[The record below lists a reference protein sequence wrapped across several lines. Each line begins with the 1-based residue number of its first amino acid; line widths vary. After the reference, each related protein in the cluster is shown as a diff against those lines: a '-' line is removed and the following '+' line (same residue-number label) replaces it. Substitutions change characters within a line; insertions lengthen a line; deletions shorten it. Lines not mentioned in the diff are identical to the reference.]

1 MTRHPPRFDPPP
13 AVGTV
18 VAYEWAVS
26 GPIRDELRV
35 SEGLLRAA
43 LDTLPVHVA
52 VLDGRGTVL
61 AVNET
66 WAGFDEAHPF
76 IGRPHGV
83 GTSFLELCGTEMPEC
98 PEEARRV
105 MAGLRGILEA
115 RQERFE
121 MEYPCPT
128 ADGRE
133 RWFRFRAQRSD
144 LGGAAR
150 VVLLHEDITARK
162 RAEREL
168 QDSERL
174 FRLMADTAPG
184 LVWMSDPDRQF
195 TYFNRRW
202 LEFRGRT
209 LEQERGTGWMEG
221 IHADDRRRWEDEI
234 AAASADRRPF
244 ELELRLRR
252 ADGEYRWLLASG
264 APLSA
269 VEGIFGG
276 HIGSCVDVT
285 DRRRAE
291 EASRF
296 LAEASDALASS
307 LDYQTTLSAVARLAV
322 PQIADWCAVDMVGP
336 DGSLQRLAVVHAD
349 PNKVELAR
357 ELEQRYSVH
366 MGADSGVPNVMR
378 TGFPELVSEI
388 TDDLLAETAENP
400 EHLEILRGLGLKS
413 YIIVPLAA
421 RGRTLG
427 ALTLM
432 TAESGR
438 RYGMSD
444 LVFAENLAGRT
455 ALAVDNARLYREAQ
469 ELNRMKDEFLA
480 TLSHELRTPL
490 NAIVGWAHLLRDG
503 KLDEPMRQRAIE
515 TINRNAKSQ
524 SQLIADILDVS
535 RIVTGKLRLD
545 LRPVELAPI
554 VEATVDT
561 MRPTAEAKGVT
572 LEAQIEDTAAQV
584 AGDGDRLQQVVWN
597 LVSNAIKFTPRGGV
611 VRVKVSRERS
621 HSTLVVE
628 DNGAGMPAELIPR
641 IFERFLQGDSTS
653 SRFHGGLGLGLAIV
667 RHIVELHGGLVE
679 ASSRGPGLGS
689 VFKVKLP
696 VSAVRSAGAERAEP
710 GGRRAGDETGAF
722 PATLEGL
729 TVLVVDDDQDS
740 RELIRAVLQQHG
752 ARVVGA
758 ASTDEA
764 LKLLRAENADV
775 LLSDVE
781 MPGEDGYALI
791 QKVRALPPEEGGRV
805 PAAALTAYARRED
818 RVKTLLAGY
827 QIHLAKPVEPEE
839 LVTAVSRLSGRD
851 AALAQR

>member
-1 MTRHPPRFDPPP
+1 VSS
-13 AVGTV
+13 AV
-18 VAYEWAVS
+18 
-26 GPIRDELRV
+26 RDRLRP
-35 SEGLLRAA
+35 SEELLRAA

-66 WAGFDEAHPF
+66 WDGFDEAHPF
-76 IGRPHGV
+76 VGRPHGV
-83 GTSFLELCGTEMPEC
+83 GTSFLELCRAEMPLC

-128 ADGRE
+128 ADGHE
-133 RWFRFRAQRSD
+133 RWFRFRAMRSD
-144 LGGAAR
+144 RGPMER
-150 VVLLHEDITARK
+150 VVLLHEDITPRK

-174 FRLMADTAPG
+174 FRLMADTTPG
-184 LVWMSDPDRQF
+184 LVWMSDPGRKF

-221 IHADDRRRWEDEI
+221 IHPDDRGRWEHEI

-264 APLSA
+264 APLFA
-269 VEGIFGG
+269 TEGVFGG

-322 PQIADWCAVDMVGP
+322 PQIADWCAVDMLGP

-357 ELEQRYSVH
+357 ELERRYSVH

-388 TDDLLAETAENP
+388 PDELLAETAEDP
-400 EHLEILRGLGLKS
+400 EHHEILRGLGLKS

-444 LVFAENLAGRT
+444 LAFAENLAGRA

-469 ELNRMKDEFLA
+469 ELNRMNDEFLA

-561 MRPTAEAKGVT
+561 MRPTAEAKGVA
-572 LEAQIEDTAAQV
+572 LEAQAEDTSAQV
-584 AGDGDRLQQVVWN
+584 SGDSDRLQQVVWN

-621 HSTLVVE
+621 HATIVVE
-628 DNGAGMPAELIPR
+628 DNGAGMPPELIPR

-653 SRFHGGLGLGLAIV
+653 TRFQGGLGLGLAIV
-667 RHIVELHGGLVE
+667 RHMVEMHGGTVD
-679 ASSRGPGLGS
+679 AFSRGLGLGS
-689 VFKVKLP
+689 TFKVKLP
-696 VSAVRSAGAERAEP
+696 VTAVLPARPERGEP
-710 GGRRAGDETGAF
+710 GGRRAGDEAGAF
-722 PATLEGL
+722 PATLDGL
-729 TVLVVDDDQDS
+729 TVLVADEDQDS
-740 RELIRAVLQQHG
+740 RELISAVLQQRG

-758 ASTDEA
+758 ASTEEA
-764 LKLLRAENADV
+764 LNLLRTENADV

-781 MPGEDGYALI
+781 MPGEDGYAFI

-827 QIHLAKPVEPEE
+827 QIHLAKPVEPDE
-839 LVTAVSRLSGRD
+839 LVTAVSSLSGRN
-851 AALAQR
+851 AVLAQR

>member
-1 MTRHPPRFDPPP
+1 
-13 AVGTV
+13 
-18 VAYEWAVS
+18 
-26 GPIRDELRV
+26 LRS
-35 SEGLLRAA
+35 SEELLRAA

-66 WAGFDEAHPF
+66 WDGFDEAHPF

-83 GTSFLELCGTEMPEC
+83 GTSFLELCRAELPEC
-98 PEEARRV
+98 PDEARRV

-115 RQERFE
+115 RTERFE
-121 MEYPCPT
+121 TEYPCPT

-133 RWFRFRAQRSD
+133 RWFRFRALRSD
-144 LGGAAR
+144 RGGTER
-150 VVLLHEDITARK
+150 VVVLHEDITPRK

-174 FRLMADTAPG
+174 FRLMADTTPG
-184 LVWMSDPDRQF
+184 LVWMSDPEREF

-221 IHADDRRRWEDEI
+221 IHPDDRRWWEHEI

-264 APLSA
+264 APLFA
-269 VEGIFGG
+269 PEGVFGG

-296 LAEASDALASS
+296 LAEASDTLASS

-322 PQIADWCAVDMVGP
+322 PQIADWCAVDVLGP
-336 DGSLQRLAVVHAD
+336 DGLIQRLAVVHAD
-349 PNKVELAR
+349 PNKLELAR
-357 ELEQRYSVH
+357 ELERRYSVH

-378 TGFPELVSEI
+378 TGVPELVSEI
-388 TDDLLAETAENP
+388 TDDLLAETAEDP
-400 EHLEILRGLGLKS
+400 DHHEILRGLGLKS

-444 LVFAENLAGRT
+444 LAFAENLAGRV

-503 KLDEPMRQRAIE
+503 RLDEAMRQRAIE

-545 LRPVELAPI
+545 LRPVELAPV

-561 MRPTAEAKGVT
+561 MRPTAEAKGVA
-572 LEAQIEDTAAQV
+572 LEAQVEDAAAQV
-584 AGDGDRLQQVVWN
+584 LGDMDRLQQVVWN

-611 VRVKVSRERS
+611 VRVKVARERS
-621 HSTLVVE
+621 HATIVVE
-628 DNGAGMPAELIPR
+628 DNGAGMPPELIPR

-667 RHIVELHGGLVE
+667 RHMVELHGGTVE

-696 VSAVRSAGAERAEP
+696 VTAVRSAGAGLGEL
-710 GGRRAGDETGAF
+710 GGRRAGDESGAF

-740 RELIRAVLQQHG
+740 RELIRAVLQQRG

-791 QKVRALPPEEGGRV
+791 QKVRALSPDDGGRV

-827 QIHLAKPVEPEE
+827 QIHLAKPVEPED
-839 LVTAVSRLSGRD
+839 LVTAVSSLSGRT
-851 AALAQR
+851 AAAAQR

>member
-1 MTRHPPRFDPPP
+1 MRS
-13 AVGTV
+13 V
-18 VAYEWAVS
+18 
-26 GPIRDELRV
+26 RDELRP
-35 SEGLLRAA
+35 SEELLRAA

-52 VLDGRGTVL
+52 ILDGSGTVL

-66 WAGFDEAHPF
+66 WDAFDEAHPF

-83 GTSFLELCGTEMPEC
+83 GTPFLERCQAEMPEC

-105 MAGLRGILEA
+105 MAGLRGVLAA

-121 MEYPCPT
+121 TEYACPT
-128 ADGRE
+128 ADGHE
-133 RWFRFRAQRSD
+133 RWFRFRALRSD
-144 LGGAAR
+144 RGETHR
-150 VVLLHEDITARK
+150 VVVLHEDITPRK

-168 QDSERL
+168 RDSERL

-184 LVWMSDPDRQF
+184 LVWMSDPERHF

-209 LEQERGTGWMEG
+209 LGQERGTGWMEG
-221 IHADDRRRWEDEI
+221 IHPEDRRRWEEEI

-244 ELELRLRR
+244 ELELRLLR

-264 APLSA
+264 APLFA
-269 VEGIFGG
+269 TEGVFGG

-307 LDYQTTLSAVARLAV
+307 LDYETTLSAVARLAV

-336 DGSLQRLAVVHAD
+336 DGTLQRLAVVHAD

-357 ELEQRYSVH
+357 QLERRYSVH
-366 MGADSGVPNVMR
+366 MEADSGVPNVMR

-388 TDDLLAETAENP
+388 TDDLLAETAEDP
-400 EHLEILRGLGLKS
+400 EHHEILRGLGLKS

-444 LVFAENLAGRT
+444 LAFAENLAGRA

-469 ELNRMKDEFLA
+469 ELNRMNDEYLA
-480 TLSHELRTPL
+480 TLSHELRTPI
-490 NAIVGWAHLLRDG
+490 NAIVGWAHVLRDG
-503 KLDEPMRQRAIE
+503 KLDEETRRRAIE

-545 LRPVELAPI
+545 LRPVELAPV

-561 MRPTAEAKGVT
+561 MRPTAEAKGVA
-572 LEAQIEDTAAQV
+572 LEAQVEDAAAQV
-584 AGDGDRLQQVVWN
+584 SGDSDRLQQVVWN
-597 LVSNAIKFTPRGGV
+597 LLANAIKFTARGGV
-611 VRVKVSRERS
+611 VRVKMSRERA
-621 HSTLVVE
+621 HVTIVVE
-628 DNGAGMPAELIPR
+628 DNGAGMPPELIPR

-653 SRFHGGLGLGLAIV
+653 TRFHGGLGLGLAIV
-667 RHIVELHGGLVE
+667 RHIVELHGGTVE

-689 VFKVKLP
+689 AFKVSLP
-696 VSAVRSAGAERAEP
+696 AAARLPAGVERDEP
-710 GGRRAGDETGAF
+710 GGRRASDESGALS
-722 PATLEGL
+722 AMLEGL
-729 TVLVVDDDQDS
+729 TVLVVDDDQDA
-740 RELIRAVLQQHG
+740 RELMRAVLQQRG

-764 LKLLRAENADV
+764 LKLLRTGNADV

-818 RVKTLLAGY
+818 RVRTLLAGY

-839 LVTAVSRLSGRD
+839 LVTVVSSLSGRS

>member
-1 MTRHPPRFDPPP
+1 MGSS
-13 AVGTV
+13 V
-18 VAYEWAVS
+18 
-26 GPIRDELRV
+26 RDEVRS
-35 SEGLLRAA
+35 SEELLRAA

-52 VLDGRGTVL
+52 VLDGTGTVL

-66 WAGFDEAHPF
+66 WDAFDEAHPF

-83 GTSFLELCGTEMPEC
+83 GTSFVALCRAEMPEC

-105 MAGLRGILEA
+105 MAGLRRVLDGE
-115 RQERFE
+115 QECFE
-121 MEYPCPT
+121 TEYPCPT
-128 ADGRE
+128 AEGRE
-133 RWFRFRAQRSD
+133 RWFRFRALRSGRGRAD
-144 LGGAAR
+144 R
-150 VVLLHEDITARK
+150 VVVLHEDITPRK
-162 RAEREL
+162 RAEQEL

-184 LVWMSDPDRQF
+184 LVWMSDPERHF
-195 TYFNRRW
+195 TYLNRRW

-209 LEQERGTGWMEG
+209 LEQERGTGWMDG
-221 IHADDRRRWEDEI
+221 IHPGDRARWEQET
-234 AAASADRRPF
+234 AAATADRRPF

-264 APLSA
+264 APLFA
-269 VEGIFGG
+269 AEGVFGG

-322 PQIADWCAVDMVGP
+322 PQVADWCAVDMVGP
-336 DGSLQRLAVVHAD
+336 DGTLERLAMVHAD
-349 PNKVELAR
+349 PSKAELVQQ
-357 ELEQRYSVH
+357 LERYP
-366 MGADSGVPNVMR
+366 MRMDADRGLANVMR

-388 TDDLLAETAENP
+388 TDDLLAETAEDP
-400 EHLEILRGLGLKS
+400 EHHRMLKDLGLKS

-438 RYGMSD
+438 RYAMSD
-444 LVFAENLAGRT
+444 LAFAENLAGRA

-469 ELNRMKDEFLA
+469 ELNRMNDEFLA

-503 KLDEPMRQRAIE
+503 KLEEETRRRAIE

-572 LEAQIEDTAAQV
+572 LETQLEDAAARV
-584 AGDGDRLQQVVWN
+584 SGDSDRLQQVVWN
-597 LVSNAIKFTPRGGV
+597 LLSNAIKFTSRGGV
-611 VRVKVSRERS
+611 VRVVLSRERT
-621 HSTLVVE
+621 HSTIAVE
-628 DNGAGMPAELIPR
+628 DNGIGMAPELIPR

-653 SRFHGGLGLGLAIV
+653 TRFHGGLGLGLAIV
-667 RHIVELHGGLVE
+667 RHIVELHGGTVA

-689 VFKVKLP
+689 VFRVRLP
-696 VSAVRSAGAERAEP
+696 VAEGLPAGAERSEP
-710 GGRRAGDETGAF
+710 GGRRASDETGTSS
-722 PATLEGL
+722 ATLEGL
-729 TVLVVDDDQDS
+729 TVLIVDDDPDV
-740 RELIRAVLQQHG
+740 RELMRAVLQQRG
-752 ARVVGA
+752 ARVVDA
-758 ASTDEA
+758 ASTDDA
-764 LKLLRAENADV
+764 LSLLRTESPDV

-781 MPGEDGYALI
+781 MPGEGGFALI

-805 PAAALTAYARRED
+805 PAAALTAYVRRED
-818 RVKTLLAGY
+818 RLWTLLAGY

-839 LVTAVSRLSGRD
+839 LVAAVSRLSGRS

>member
-1 MTRHPPRFDPPP
+1 
-13 AVGTV
+13 
-18 VAYEWAVS
+18 VS
-26 GPIRDELRV
+26 NPLRDELRS
-35 SEGLLRAA
+35 SEELLRAA

-52 VLDGRGTVL
+52 VLDGRGAVL

-66 WAGFDEAHPF
+66 WDGFDEAHPF
-76 IGRPHGV
+76 IGRLHGV
-83 GTSFLELCGTEMPEC
+83 GTSFLELCRAEMPEC
-98 PEEARRV
+98 PDEARRV
-105 MAGLRGILEA
+105 MGGLRGILEA

-121 MEYPCPT
+121 TEYPCPT
-128 ADGRE
+128 GDGRE
-133 RWFRFRAQRSD
+133 RWFRFRALRSD
-144 LGGAAR
+144 RGGTER
-150 VVLLHEDITARK
+150 VVVLHEDITPRK

-174 FRLMADTAPG
+174 FRLMADTTPG
-184 LVWMSDPDRQF
+184 LVWMSDPEREF

-202 LEFRGRT
+202 LECRGRT

-221 IHADDRRRWEDEI
+221 IHPDDRGRWEHEI

-264 APLSA
+264 APLFA
-269 VEGIFGG
+269 PEGVFGG

-322 PQIADWCAVDMVGP
+322 PQIADWCAVDVLGP
-336 DGSLQRLAVVHAD
+336 DGSIQRLAVVHAD
-349 PNKVELAR
+349 PNKLELAR
-357 ELEQRYSVH
+357 DLERRDSVQ

-388 TDDLLAETAENP
+388 TDDLLAETAEDTD
-400 EHLEILRGLGLKS
+400 HQEILRGLGLKS

-444 LVFAENLAGRT
+444 LAFAENLAGRV

-545 LRPVELAPI
+545 LRPVELAPV

-561 MRPTAEAKGVT
+561 MRPTAEAKGVA
-572 LEAQIEDTAAQV
+572 LEAQVEDTTAQV
-584 AGDGDRLQQVVWN
+584 SGDTDRLQQVVWN
-597 LVSNAIKFTPRGGV
+597 LVSNAIKFTPRGGQ
-611 VRVKVSRERS
+611 VRVKVAREHS
-621 HSTLVVE
+621 HSTIVVE
-628 DNGAGMPAELIPR
+628 DNGAGMPPELIPR

-667 RHIVELHGGLVE
+667 RHIVELHGGTVE

-689 VFKVKLP
+689 AFKVKLP
-696 VSAVRSAGAERAEP
+696 VTAVWSAGAGLGEP
-710 GGRRAGDETGAF
+710 GRPRAGDETGAF

-740 RELIRAVLQQHG
+740 RELIRAVLQQRG
-752 ARVVGA
+752 ARVVGT

-791 QKVRALPPEEGGRV
+791 QKVRALPPEDGGRV

-839 LVTAVSRLSGRD
+839 LVTAVASLGGRT
-851 AALAQR
+851 AAVAQR